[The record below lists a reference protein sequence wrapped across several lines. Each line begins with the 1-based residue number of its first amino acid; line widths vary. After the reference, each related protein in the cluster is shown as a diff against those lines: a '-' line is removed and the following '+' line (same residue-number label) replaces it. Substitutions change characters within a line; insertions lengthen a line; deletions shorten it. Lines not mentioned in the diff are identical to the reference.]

1 MWREHIELTAE
12 DAKFA
17 KGYSLLCVLRALCG
31 DLSNPSYLIFQL
43 NINMCTH
50 IICYGDKMP
59 TMTLSVPNDLYDII
73 KSHKEIKWSEIARRA
88 MWEYAMKL
96 NLLDKILEKSEF
108 TEKDA
113 MEMDKIIKRSLREHY
128 ESGVS

>member
-1 MWREHIELTAE
+1 
-12 DAKFA
+12 
-17 KGYSLLCVLRALCG
+17 
-31 DLSNPSYLIFQL
+31 
-43 NINMCTH
+43 
-50 IICYGDKMP
+50 MP

-88 MWEYAMKL
+88 MWEYAIKL

>member
-1 MWREHIELTAE
+1 
-12 DAKFA
+12 
-17 KGYSLLCVLRALCG
+17 
-31 DLSNPSYLIFQL
+31 
-43 NINMCTH
+43 
-50 IICYGDKMP
+50 MP

-96 NLLDKILEKSEF
+96 NLLDKILDKSEF

-113 MEMDKIIKRSLREHY
+113 MEMDKIIKKSLRKHY
-128 ESGVS
+128 ETGVS

>member
-1 MWREHIELTAE
+1 
-12 DAKFA
+12 
-17 KGYSLLCVLRALCG
+17 
-31 DLSNPSYLIFQL
+31 
-43 NINMCTH
+43 
-50 IICYGDKMP
+50 MP

>member
-1 MWREHIELTAE
+1 
-12 DAKFA
+12 
-17 KGYSLLCVLRALCG
+17 
-31 DLSNPSYLIFQL
+31 
-43 NINMCTH
+43 MCIH
-50 IICYGDKMP
+50 IIYHGDKMP

-113 MEMDKIIKRSLREHY
+113 MDMDKIIKKSLREHY

>member
-1 MWREHIELTAE
+1 M
-12 DAKFA
+12 
-17 KGYSLLCVLRALCG
+17 
-31 DLSNPSYLIFQL
+31 
-43 NINMCTH
+43 H
-50 IICYGDKMP
+50 IIYYGDKMP

>member
-1 MWREHIELTAE
+1 
-12 DAKFA
+12 
-17 KGYSLLCVLRALCG
+17 
-31 DLSNPSYLIFQL
+31 
-43 NINMCTH
+43 
-50 IICYGDKMP
+50 
-59 TMTLSVPNDLYDII
+59 MTLSVPNDLHDII

-96 NLLDKILEKSEF
+96 NLLNKILEKSEF

-128 ESGVS
+128 ETEVSA

>member
-1 MWREHIELTAE
+1 
-12 DAKFA
+12 
-17 KGYSLLCVLRALCG
+17 
-31 DLSNPSYLIFQL
+31 
-43 NINMCTH
+43 
-50 IICYGDKMP
+50 MP

-96 NLLDKILEKSEF
+96 NLLDKILDKSEF

-113 MEMDKIIKRSLREHY
+113 MEMDKIIKKSLREHY

>member
-1 MWREHIELTAE
+1 
-12 DAKFA
+12 
-17 KGYSLLCVLRALCG
+17 
-31 DLSNPSYLIFQL
+31 
-43 NINMCTH
+43 
-50 IICYGDKMP
+50 MP

-88 MWEYAMKL
+88 MWEYAIKL

-128 ESGVS
+128 ETGVS

>member
-1 MWREHIELTAE
+1 
-12 DAKFA
+12 
-17 KGYSLLCVLRALCG
+17 
-31 DLSNPSYLIFQL
+31 
-43 NINMCTH
+43 
-50 IICYGDKMP
+50 MP

-96 NLLDKILEKSEF
+96 NLLDKILDKSEF

>member
-1 MWREHIELTAE
+1 
-12 DAKFA
+12 
-17 KGYSLLCVLRALCG
+17 
-31 DLSNPSYLIFQL
+31 
-43 NINMCTH
+43 MCTH
-50 IICYGDKMP
+50 IIYLVIKMP

-73 KSHKEIKWSEIARRA
+73 KLHKEIKWSEIARRA

-108 TEKDA
+108 TEEDA
-113 MEMDKIIKRSLREHY
+113 MEMDKIIKKSLREHY

>member
-1 MWREHIELTAE
+1 
-12 DAKFA
+12 
-17 KGYSLLCVLRALCG
+17 
-31 DLSNPSYLIFQL
+31 
-43 NINMCTH
+43 
-50 IICYGDKMP
+50 MP

-96 NLLDKILEKSEF
+96 NLLDKILDKSEF

-113 MEMDKIIKRSLREHY
+113 MEMDKIIKKSLSKHY

>member
-1 MWREHIELTAE
+1 
-12 DAKFA
+12 
-17 KGYSLLCVLRALCG
+17 
-31 DLSNPSYLIFQL
+31 
-43 NINMCTH
+43 
-50 IICYGDKMP
+50 MP

-113 MEMDKIIKRSLREHY
+113 MDMDKIIKKSLREHY

>member
-1 MWREHIELTAE
+1 
-12 DAKFA
+12 
-17 KGYSLLCVLRALCG
+17 
-31 DLSNPSYLIFQL
+31 
-43 NINMCTH
+43 MCTH
-50 IICYGDKMP
+50 IIYHGDKMP

-96 NLLDKILEKSEF
+96 NLLDKILDKSEF

-113 MEMDKIIKRSLREHY
+113 MEMDKIIKKSLRKHY

>member
-1 MWREHIELTAE
+1 
-12 DAKFA
+12 
-17 KGYSLLCVLRALCG
+17 
-31 DLSNPSYLIFQL
+31 
-43 NINMCTH
+43 
-50 IICYGDKMP
+50 MP

-96 NLLDKILEKSEF
+96 NLLDKTLEKSEF

-113 MEMDKIIKRSLREHY
+113 MEMDKVIKKSLREHY
-128 ESGVS
+128 ETGVS